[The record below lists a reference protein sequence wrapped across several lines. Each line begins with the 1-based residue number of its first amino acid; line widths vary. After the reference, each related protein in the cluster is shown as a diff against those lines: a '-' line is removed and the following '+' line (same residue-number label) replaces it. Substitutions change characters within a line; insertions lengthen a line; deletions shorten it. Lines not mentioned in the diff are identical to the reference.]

1 MYIQSRIK
9 QAEFRGF
16 TREDGYLCARM
27 CVHTNAHTQISNLI
41 ATKYFEGVNF
51 EILK

>member
-27 CVHTNAHTQISNLI
+27 CVQTHIH
-41 ATKYFEGVNF
+41 KYLTLLLQN
-51 EILK
+51 ILKVLILRF

>member
-1 MYIQSRIK
+1 MYIQSRSK

-27 CVHTNAHTQISNLI
+27 CVQTNAHTQIYNLI
-41 ATKYFEGVNF
+41 DTKYFEGVNF

>member
-27 CVHTNAHTQISNLI
+27 CVNAHTQISNLI

>member
-1 MYIQSRIK
+1 MYIQSRSK

-16 TREDGYLCARM
+16 TRENGYLCARM
-27 CVHTNAHTQISNLI
+27 CANAHAQIYNLI
-41 ATKYFEGVNF
+41 DTKYFEGVNF

>member
-27 CVHTNAHTQISNLI
+27 CVHTQISNLI

>member
-1 MYIQSRIK
+1 MYIQSRSK

-27 CVHTNAHTQISNLI
+27 CVHNAHTQIYNLI
-41 ATKYFEGVNF
+41 DTKYFEGVNF